1 MGGSGGGYS
10 NSPPGE
16 LAKRIQAIAQDASQA
31 ADRGTFDTDVASVI
45 SATLAEL
52 NSRDPENIRQHLDV
66 LKSALEKDI
75 DGTIDLMFGGSVSKR
90 TYAEG
95 LSDIDALVCID
106 RTELADADPDT
117 VCRYLEDKVTER
129 LPRSVVERD
138 GFAIRVVF
146 SDNTVIELVPIIR
159 RGESHL
165 ISNEKC
171 TAWIEAHP
179 RAFSEKL
186 TQVNQ
191 ACGNKVVPVIKLAKS
206 VLAGSMPDNIALSGY
221 HIESLAVAAFDGYGG
236 PFTPKAMLVHLFSQM
251 PNAIRTPAKDPT
263 GQSRYLDG
271 YLGAE
276 GSLERL
282 MTADAVDRVGRRMRR
297 AESMCSVEE
306 WRQLLGT

>member
-10 NSPPGE
+10 TTPPGE
-16 LAKRIQAIAQDASQA
+16 LGKRIQSIAQEASQA

-45 SATLAEL
+45 GDALAEL
-52 NSRDPENIRQHLDV
+52 NSRDPEKIRKHLDV

-75 DGTIDLMFGGSVSKR
+75 DGTIDLLFGGSVSKR

-95 LSDIDALVCID
+95 LSDVDALVCID
-106 RTELADADPDT
+106 RSELANADPDT
-117 VCRYLEDKVTER
+117 VCRYLEEKVKDR
-129 LPRSVVERD
+129 LSRSEVERD

-146 SDNTVIELVPIIR
+146 SDSTVVELVPIIR
-159 RGESHL
+159 QGEKYL

-171 TAWIEAHP
+171 TGWVEAHP

-191 ACGNKVVPVIKLAKS
+191 ACGSKVVPVIKLAKR
-206 VLAGSMPDNIALSGY
+206 VLAGSMPDKVSLSGY
-221 HIESLAVAAFDGYGG
+221 HIESLAVAAFDGYVG
-236 PFTPKAMLVHLFSQM
+236 PLTAKAMLVHLFSQM
-251 PNAIRTPAKDPT
+251 PTAIRSPARDPT

-276 GSLERL
+276 GSLDRL

-297 AESMCSVEE
+297 AESMCSVDE
-306 WRQLLGT
+306 WCQILST